1 MTLQGNN
8 ICITKDNK
16 VMMSLNLPA
25 NNGYPER
32 KIENGKQGKQYE
44 ETVQTPKKKRRKM
57 GRNMPKDQ
65 ENGKKLLGNLENIP
79 LSKSL

>member
-1 MTLQGNN
+1 
-8 ICITKDNK
+8 
-16 VMMSLNLPA
+16 MMSLNLPA

-57 GRNMPKDQ
+57 GRNL
-65 ENGKKLLGNLENIP
+65 KLILLEKFIFI
-79 LSKSL
+79 LY

>member
-16 VMMSLNLPA
+16 VMMSINLPA

-32 KIENGKQGKQYE
+32 KIENGKQGNQYE
-44 ETVQTPKKKRRKM
+44 ETIQTPKKNVEKWGETCPNTRKTV
-57 GRNMPKDQ
+57 RNC
-65 ENGKKLLGNLENIP
+65 
-79 LSKSL
+79 